1 MKAVR
6 AVLAVLADLVI
17 GDDWRVTVGIVVTLA
32 VTAVLAHND
41 VPAWWLPPLA
51 VLALLAGTVL
61 AARRRVTTD
70 D

>member
-6 AVLAVLADLVI
+6 AVLSVLADLVL
-17 GDDWRVTVGIVVTLA
+17 GDDWRISVGIVLTLV
-32 VTAVLAHND
+32 VTALLAHHG

-61 AARRRVTTD
+61 AARRRTGG
-70 D
+70 